1 LGEYDLREKNL
12 FKLIHIIDKINNE
25 NIIRF
30 TKAFPYPLGIS
41 PILVLSDLKT
51 NGVQKQVELADKLGY
66 TKGAMTNIATKLLDL
81 ELAEKVFD
89 ETDRR
94 VIQLRITPAG
104 EKALSEAQTIGQTL
118 FMQHFEALNEE
129 EINQYF
135 NIQEKLLKHMKDQK

>member
-1 LGEYDLREKNL
+1 MQEKDLFE
-12 FKLIHIIDKINNE
+12 LIHMIDKINNE

-41 PILVLSDLKT
+41 PILVLSDLKK

-81 ELAEKVFD
+81 GLVEKVLD

-94 VIQLRITPAG
+94 VIQLRITPTG
-104 EKALSEAQTIGQTL
+104 EKALSEAQAIGQTL

-135 NIQEKLLKHMKDQK
+135 NIQEKLLKHIEDQK

>member
-1 LGEYDLREKNL
+1 LQEKDLFE
-12 FKLIHIIDKINNE
+12 LIHMIDKINNE
-25 NIIRF
+25 NIVRF

-41 PILVLSDLKT
+41 PILVLSDLKK
-51 NGVQKQVELADKLGY
+51 NGVQKLVDLADKLGY

-81 ELAEKVFD
+81 GLAEKVFD

-94 VIQLRITPAG
+94 VIQLRITPTG
-104 EKALSEAQTIGQTL
+104 EKALSEAQAIGQTL

-135 NIQEKLLKHMKDQK
+135 NIQEKLLKHIEDQK

>member
-1 LGEYDLREKNL
+1 M
-12 FKLIHIIDKINNE
+12 IDKINNE
-25 NIIRF
+25 NIVRF

-41 PILVLSDLKT
+41 PILVLSDLKK
-51 NGVQKQVELADKLGY
+51 NGVQKLVDLADKLGY

-81 ELAEKVFD
+81 GLAEKVFD

-94 VIQLRITPAG
+94 VIQLRITPTG
-104 EKALSEAQTIGQTL
+104 EKALSEAQAIGQTL

-135 NIQEKLLKHMKDQK
+135 NIQEKLLKHIEDQK

>member
-1 LGEYDLREKNL
+1 M
-12 FKLIHIIDKINNE
+12 IDKINNE

-41 PILVLSDLKT
+41 PILVLSDLKK

-81 ELAEKVFD
+81 GLVEKVLD

-94 VIQLRITPAG
+94 VIQLRITPTG
-104 EKALSEAQTIGQTL
+104 EKALSEAQAIGQTL

-135 NIQEKLLKHMKDQK
+135 NIQEKLLKHIEDQK

>member
-1 LGEYDLREKNL
+1 MQEKDLFE
-12 FKLIHIIDKINNE
+12 LIHMIDKINNE
-25 NIIRF
+25 NIVRF

-41 PILVLSDLKT
+41 PILVLSDLKK
-51 NGVQKQVELADKLGY
+51 NGVQKLVDLADKLGY

-81 ELAEKVFD
+81 GLAEKVFD

-94 VIQLRITPAG
+94 VIQLRITPTG
-104 EKALSEAQTIGQTL
+104 EKALSEAQAIGQTL

-135 NIQEKLLKHMKDQK
+135 NIQEKLLKHIEDQK